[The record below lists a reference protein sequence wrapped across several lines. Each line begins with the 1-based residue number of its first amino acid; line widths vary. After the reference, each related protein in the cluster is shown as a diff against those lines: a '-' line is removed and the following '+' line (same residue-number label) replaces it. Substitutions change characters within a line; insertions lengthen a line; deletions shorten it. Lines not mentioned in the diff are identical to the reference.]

1 MVGELIRSE
10 TVPFFWW
17 FLVPKIVFWKNHY
30 WVGTTTDCFEPIFGF
45 LMTFCFEKHRS
56 DSWSRIGMFSELS
69 GRSDGIMQ
77 KLCFKIIN
85 FSFLIQVIRALE
97 DKLTSAIEVEVQR
110 REKDMKKMK
119 LRYEVMARM
128 ELNAKLS
135 EVNAFLER
143 RAEVN
148 FWEI

>member
-1 MVGELIRSE
+1 MLIDLY
-10 TVPFFWW
+10 VIKFNYF
-17 FLVPKIVFWKNHY
+17 
-30 WVGTTTDCFEPIFGF
+30 
-45 LMTFCFEKHRS
+45 
-56 DSWSRIGMFSELS
+56 
-69 GRSDGIMQ
+69 
-77 KLCFKIIN
+77 
-85 FSFLIQVIRALE
+85 FSFFIQVIRALE

-148 FWEI
+148 F

>member
-1 MVGELIRSE
+1 
-10 TVPFFWW
+10 
-17 FLVPKIVFWKNHY
+17 
-30 WVGTTTDCFEPIFGF
+30 
-45 LMTFCFEKHRS
+45 
-56 DSWSRIGMFSELS
+56 MFSELS

-148 FWEI
+148 F